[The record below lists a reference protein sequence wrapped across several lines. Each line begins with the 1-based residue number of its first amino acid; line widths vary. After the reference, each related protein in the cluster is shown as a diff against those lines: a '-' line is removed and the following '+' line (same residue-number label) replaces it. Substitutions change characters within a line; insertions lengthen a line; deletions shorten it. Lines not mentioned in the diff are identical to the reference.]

1 MHCQRKSGF
10 KMKWFQTNL
19 IKISKTFWYFTFHV
33 LHISIHVVF
42 VWSFLQNNKNL
53 STIRTL
59 PYKYIFNSTYKMLIM
74 EQVTDLIGSTLWW
87 KAWQAWEEGGGR
99 WRYKVGVGPGRGGGG
114 TWRWVAGWLVCVGY
128 YSLSHSSHNEIN
140 AVHTLTSK
148 LPLLKQKGSI
158 ECC

>member
-1 MHCQRKSGF
+1 
-10 KMKWFQTNL
+10 MKWFQTNL

-53 STIRTL
+53 STIQTL

-87 KAWQAWEEGGGR
+87 KAWQAWEEGGG
-99 WRYKVGVGPGRGGGG
+99 GGEM
-114 TWRWVAGWLVCVGY
+114 AL
-128 YSLSHSSHNEIN
+128 
-140 AVHTLTSK
+140 
-148 LPLLKQKGSI
+148 
-158 ECC
+158 